1 MKAAVFYEHGGP
13 EKIQIA
19 EVPRPEIGRGE
30 VLVQVKAC
38 ALNHLDLWVR
48 RGLPGL
54 ELKLPFWSGSDVAG
68 VVAEVGADV
77 VTIKPGD
84 RVIINPSLSC
94 GVCEYCMAG
103 EESLCVDFKILGEH
117 VPGGCAE
124 FVAAPAGNLMRLPD
138 GFSFEEA
145 AAVPLVFQTAWR
157 ALITQARLRPGEDV
171 LILGASGGAATAAI
185 QIARL
190 AGARVFAV
198 TSRAEKINQAKELG
212 AEVGINRTEVDF
224 AREVWKLTDKR
235 GVDVVLENVGSP
247 TWKQSLRCLAR
258 GGRLVTY
265 GATAGPIG
273 ETDIRVVFWK
283 QIHII
288 GSTMSNRKEFADVMR
303 LIFQRRLRPVIDKV
317 LPLEEA
323 RAAHERLEA
332 GEQFGKI
339 VLQIASARST

>member
-1 MKAAVFYEHGGP
+1 
-13 EKIQIA
+13 
-19 EVPRPEIGRGE
+19 

>member
-13 EKIQIA
+13 EKIQLA
-19 EVPRPEIGRGE
+19 DVPRPEIGRGE

-54 ELKLPFWSGSDVAG
+54 EPKLPFWSGSDVAG

-77 VTIKPGD
+77 TAYRPGD
-84 RVIINPSLSC
+84 RVVINPSLSC
-94 GVCEYCMAG
+94 GVCEYCIAG
-103 EESLCVDFKILGEH
+103 VESQCVEFKILGEH

-124 FVAAPAGNLMRLPD
+124 FVAAPASNLMRLPD
-138 GFSFEEA
+138 DFSFEEA

-157 ALITQARLRPGEDV
+157 ALITQAQVRPGEDV

-198 TSRAEKINQAKELG
+198 TSSAEKIAQAKELG
-212 AEVGINRTEVDF
+212 ADVGINRNEVDF
-224 AREVWKLTDKR
+224 SREIWRLTSKR
-235 GVDVVLENVGSP
+235 GVDVVLENVGAP
-247 TWKQSLRCLAR
+247 TWKQSLRCLAK

-283 QIHII
+283 QVHII
-288 GSTMSNRKEFADVMR
+288 GSTMSSRKEFADVMR
-303 LIFQRRLRPVIDKV
+303 LVFQRRLRPVIDKV
-317 LPLEEA
+317 FLLEEA

-339 VLQIASARST
+339 VLRIGAE